1 MSARTR
7 NVLYIVFI
15 VISLTIILGL
25 SISYVAIARSFSVP
39 VHHDQSDGAAS
50 PPQDSPVVLNADFD
64 PRARPR

>member
-15 VISLTIILGL
+15 VVSLTIILGL

-39 VHHDQSDGAAS
+39 VHHDQSMGTAEPAIDVPLAHRT
-50 PPQDSPVVLNADFD
+50 DFD
-64 PRARPR
+64 LQATSR